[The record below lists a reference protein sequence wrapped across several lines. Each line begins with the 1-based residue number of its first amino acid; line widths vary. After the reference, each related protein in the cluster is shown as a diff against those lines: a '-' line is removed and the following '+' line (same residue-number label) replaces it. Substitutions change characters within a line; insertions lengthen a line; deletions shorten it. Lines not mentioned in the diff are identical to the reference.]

1 MQILNK
7 RWDCRT
13 IAHNARYLATIGT
26 GVTIWNRETLEQIHH
41 FTGIRWIHDGVF
53 VNDDVLMIYT
63 GEQKFYFLSI
73 QEKRILWAP
82 PRPKELATSGGM
94 RCCRI
99 PGTEKVACI
108 ARGKKSL
115 NDLFFLWLDWNSR
128 EISLQRIPDCY
139 RVISNMVWTR
149 ELGLTFLS
157 HQAKGDNVSH
167 VHRIFHVTETGA
179 FSLLLDGEDSQIIE
193 AYSGNFLFMSERDE
207 LEPKM
212 YVYALEQSAGAD
224 QLKLGT
230 PKLLP
235 LPITRIKGPVGINRR
250 RILPYIQW
258 IDEEAGLLTACHTAE
273 WIGICDFRNQKLIQ
287 ECPHRSVY
295 YGEILD
301 GNMLLGCTPGFS
313 VVPLNSEKPAH
324 TEGTPT

>member
-1 MQILNK
+1 MRMQILNK

-41 FTGIRWIHDGVF
+41 FTGIRWIHGGIF

-63 GEQKFYFLSI
+63 GEQKLYFLSI
-73 QEKRILWAP
+73 QEKRILWSA
-82 PRPKELATSGGM
+82 PRPKELATSGDM
-94 RCCRI
+94 HCCRI
-99 PGTEKVACI
+99 PGTEKVACV

-115 NDLFFLWLDWNSR
+115 NDLFFLCIDWSNR

-139 RVISNMVWTR
+139 RVISSIVWTQ

-157 HQAKGDNVSH
+157 YQAKGDNMSH
-167 VHRIFHVTETGA
+167 VHRIFQVTETGT
-179 FSLLLDGEDSQIIE
+179 FSILLDGEDSQIVR
-193 AYSGNFLFMSERDE
+193 AYSGNHLFVSDKNE

-212 YVYALEQSAGAD
+212 YVYALEQSADAD
-224 QLKLGT
+224 HLKLGI
-230 PKLLP
+230 PKPLP
-235 LPITRIKGPVGINRR
+235 LPTIRMNGPVGINRR

-258 IDEEAGLLTACHTAE
+258 IDEKSGLLTTCHTAE

-287 ECPHRSVY
+287 EYPHSSVY
-295 YGEILD
+295 YGKILD
-301 GNMLLGCTPGFS
+301 DNLLLGCAPGFS
-313 VVPLNSEKPAH
+313 VVPLGLKAPE
-324 TEGTPT
+324 

>member
-1 MQILNK
+1 MQLLNK

-41 FTGIRWIHDGVF
+41 FTGIRWIHGGIF

-63 GEQKFYFLSI
+63 GEQKLYFLSI
-73 QEKRILWAP
+73 QEKRMLWSA
-82 PRPKELATSGGM
+82 PRPKELATSGDM
-94 RCCRI
+94 HCCRI
-99 PGTEKVACI
+99 PGTEKVACV

-115 NDLFFLWLDWNSR
+115 NDLFFLCIDWSNR

-139 RVISNMVWTR
+139 RVISSIVWTQ

-157 HQAKGDNVSH
+157 YQAKGDNMSH
-167 VHRIFHVTETGA
+167 VHRIFQVTETGT
-179 FSLLLDGEDSQIIE
+179 FSILLDGEDSQIVR
-193 AYSGNFLFMSERDE
+193 AYSGNYLFMSDKNE

-212 YVYALEQSAGAD
+212 YVYALEQSADAD
-224 QLKLGT
+224 HLKLGI

-235 LPITRIKGPVGINRR
+235 LPTIRMNGPVGINRR

-258 IDEEAGLLTACHTAE
+258 IDEKSGLLTTCHTAE

-287 ECPHRSVY
+287 EYPHSSVY

-301 GNMLLGCTPGFS
+301 GKLLLGCAPGFF
-313 VVPLNSEKPAH
+313 VVSLNNK
-324 TEGTPT
+324 